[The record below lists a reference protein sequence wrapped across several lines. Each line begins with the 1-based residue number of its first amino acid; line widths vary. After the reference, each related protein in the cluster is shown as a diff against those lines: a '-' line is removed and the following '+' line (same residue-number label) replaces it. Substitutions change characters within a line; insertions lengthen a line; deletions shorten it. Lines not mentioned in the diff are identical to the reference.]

1 MNRQRGFSLIEVVLA
16 FVLLAVSLGIL
27 AAILG
32 GGLAQ
37 VRQAGDASEATLLAQ
52 SLMDEVGVLAPITP
66 GRREGLSSDRRY
78 RWTLTVAEAP
88 DPAPP
93 PALPVAQEA
102 GALQGPVLYRIEVVV
117 GWGEGEYARQLAFAT
132 LRARARDAGAGA
144 GAGGGP

>member
-27 AAILG
+27 VAILG

-37 VRQAGDASEATLLAQ
+37 VRQASDASEATLLAQ
-52 SLMDEVGVLAPITP
+52 SLLDEVGVLEPIAP
-66 GRREGLSSDRRY
+66 GRRQGTSGDRRY

-93 PALPVAQEA
+93 PDLPLAPAAEA
-102 GALQGPVLYRIEVVV
+102 PEAPVLYRIDVVV

-132 LRARARDAGAGA
+132 LRARTRDAGP
-144 GAGGGP
+144 GGRP